1 MQQLMSDVFAK
12 IGDAAAEVDESPL
25 RRQDLDACPF
35 RQLERWLTEAVD
47 AGLPAPNAM
56 TLGTVDASGSPS
68 SRTVLLKGIRDG
80 GLLFFTSY
88 ESRKGREIAGNA
100 SISLLLPWLP
110 LYRQVAIE
118 GVAEKVSR
126 EESQTYFASR
136 PHDSRAGAWASR
148 QSETVPDREVLDLAF
163 SEAER
168 ERDLTQV
175 PPYWGGYIVVP
186 RSIEFW
192 QGRSKRLHDRL
203 VYRPAGDG
211 WSIERLSP

>member
-1 MQQLMSDVFAK
+1 MSDVFER
-12 IGDAAAEVDESPL
+12 IGDAAAEVEESPL
-25 RRQDLDACPF
+25 RRQDLHACPF
-35 RQLERWLTEAVD
+35 RQLERWLEEAVD

-56 TLGTVDASGSPS
+56 TLGTVDASGNPS
-68 SRTVLLKGIRDG
+68 GRTVLLKGIRDG

-88 ESRKGREIAGNA
+88 ESRKGHQIDANA
-100 SISLLLPWLP
+100 SVSLLLPWLP

-118 GVAEKVSR
+118 GVAEQVSR
-126 EESQTYFASR
+126 EESQAYFASR
-136 PHDSRAGAWASR
+136 PHDSRAGAWSSR
-148 QSETVPDREVLDLAF
+148 QSEPVAGREVLDLAF
-163 SEAER
+163 SEAES
-168 ERDLTQV
+168 ECDLTQV
-175 PPYWGGYIVVP
+175 PPHWGGYLVIP